1 MSRDP
6 CRRRDGL
13 HRPRFYHL
21 PLSMFH
27 FILRSDLIT
36 LQYCPVQLQ
45 KVGLSSSLPISTQS
59 MQAPSPA
66 SQRSAHST
74 RSCSPVSRPIRL
86 ALPPEPT
93 FSPPRCI
100 QPVCLPISVFLPLT
114 FPQRP
119 WPVDGGEANPPA
131 AVPPSLILTGPTLLL
146 GYKQEELTIGAS
158 CHKNLAMSLH
168 TEVMTNSNTSNEAH
182 QATRMER

>member
-1 MSRDP
+1 MCSK
-6 CRRRDGL
+6 L
-13 HRPRFYHL
+13 HFVLHSGPTISNIALF
-21 PLSMFH
+21 
-27 FILRSDLIT
+27 
-36 LQYCPVQLQ
+36 QLQ
-45 KVGLSSSLPISTQS
+45 KVGLSSSLPICTPS
-59 MQAPSPA
+59 MRAPSPA
-66 SQRSAHST
+66 SLRSALST
-74 RSCSPVSRPIRL
+74 PICSPVSRLTHP